1 MTGSNR
7 NYTVSSS
14 MSDASAATVSDNQ
27 FSHAVASAPMMDQ
40 QHWSKTLSG
49 EIDTVQRRPSV
60 TETSSTASE
69 DFGSSHFDLDERSN
83 NNAATTSRSHA
94 RDSAGSSASI
104 ASSTG
109 SDASEMRWEARR
121 ARERAEQEADQKL
134 IDAVCKAS
142 LLEYNE
148 RERALRNYE
157 NELVSKDADLQSGTT
172 MLHQQRLEAEKR
184 KREAMQRVINSK
196 QTAQQMAAKAR
207 EATGLYEQKNAERLA
222 KTAELDEVRQQ
233 NERELALLAVQ
244 QRKEEAIRRREEAE
258 RRAKEAKDKA
268 EAMRSKAFQA
278 VQVVRAQSRKQIET
292 ELIHEEDR
300 RQLEMQRKL
309 QELETEK
316 VLARD
321 RREAAARKAAEA
333 QRRAEELRARA
344 EAARV
349 ALEASAA
356 AKQS

>member
-1 MTGSNR
+1 MTGLNR
-7 NYTVSSS
+7 NFTASSS
-14 MSDASAATVSDNQ
+14 MSDASTATMSDSQ
-27 FSHAVASAPMMDQ
+27 YSHAVASVPMMDQ
-40 QHWSKTLSG
+40 QHWSKTLSAQ
-49 EIDTVQRRPSV
+49 IDATQRRPSV

-69 DFGSSHFDLDERSN
+69 DFGISHFDLDDRSS
-83 NNAATTSRSHA
+83 NNAATAVCSIA
-94 RDSAGSSASI
+94 RDSAGSSVSI

-148 RERALRNYE
+148 KERVLRNYE
-157 NELVSKDADLQSGTT
+157 NELASNDVDLHSGTT
-172 MLHQQRLEAEKR
+172 MLLQQRLDAEKR

-196 QTAQQMAAKAR
+196 QTAQQMATKAR

-222 KTAELDEVRQQ
+222 KTAELEQIQQQ

-258 RRAKEAKDKA
+258 RRAKEAKEKA

-278 VQVVRAQSRKQIET
+278 VQVVREQSRKQIET
-292 ELIHEEDR
+292 ELIHEEDH

-316 VLARD
+316 ALARD

-333 QRRAEELRARA
+333 QRRAQELRARA
-344 EAARV
+344 DAARA